1 MIQRISNNPSI
12 IYIWLACP
20 WTMMHQTLLS
30 FLKITYASKVALYV
44 SFCAD
49 NKGNEVEVSKAS
61 SGISCFFI

>member
-1 MIQRISNNPSI
+1 
-12 IYIWLACP
+12 
-20 WTMMHQTLLS
+20 MMHQTLLS